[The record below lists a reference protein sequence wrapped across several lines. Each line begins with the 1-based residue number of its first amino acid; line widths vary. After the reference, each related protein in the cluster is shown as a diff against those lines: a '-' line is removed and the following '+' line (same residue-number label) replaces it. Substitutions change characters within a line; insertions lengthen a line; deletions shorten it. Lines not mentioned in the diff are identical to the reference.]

1 MHRRACGEI
10 PVVYALTRQVRL
22 KPDIAVESKRRMS
35 MQRVL
40 LKAAAVVVASLVAAG
55 YGYGQ
60 QGTGELRGRVVDA
73 QGAVLPG
80 VSIVATNEASGQF
93 REIVSGQDGS
103 FFMSALTPG
112 TYELSG
118 ELTGFKK
125 YQRKGVRVEVGKT
138 ISIDV
143 QLEVGGIE
151 QEVTVTAES
160 PIVDTT
166 SKQLGGSVKTEE
178 LNEMPSL
185 NRNFTSYLSL
195 LPGITATLSTDSFG
209 ADSIRVNGQATQN
222 ANYMLDGAGNN
233 DNFNNGNGG
242 AQARTPVEA
251 VQEFQLLTAQFDAEF
266 GSTSGGVVNAVS
278 KQGTNQFHGVAFFF
292 NQNQSMTAL
301 DYFARQQNLSKPEAQ
316 QKQWGGNLGGPLVRN
331 KLHFFAN
338 LERIDQNRARTINI
352 NARPELNFT
361 DFTHDNV
368 WNWMVRVDHQISA
381 DNTWAV
387 RWLRESS
394 PQTNQYTQTTITR
407 ANAEEE
413 NDVDWTIVGTLNS
426 VLANT
431 KVNTIKVSYTHEDV
445 FFGNPGYFETGDQAG
460 LAPQLVHQNF
470 TDGPSTRANRR
481 MDPAYQIDETFAWF
495 LPNKKGDH
503 DLKFGASWYYLPL
516 HVFNAGT
523 LNGSFTFS
531 ASDQDF
537 NAAAPRTYPDRLQV
551 RVPGV
556 SDFYVK
562 GKEYG
567 FFAQDKWKMNSRL
580 TTSLGLRYD
589 LEVVPLDQTGNY
601 LFSDPSE
608 YPVDKNNFSPR
619 VGATLVLDEAGTAV
633 VRGGWGLYFQKTAY
647 SNFTDIV
654 SAGAFTDSALVNLC
668 GPPTAPI
675 CPSATSVDPGP
686 SAGQL
691 PTSPFLVNG
700 PIVNRALLNSMFP
713 TGTRLPNAGTVNFDN
728 PDRHLPF
735 SRQSSIGFE
744 KSLRG
749 NIAVS
754 ADYIHAEYRDLSMR
768 EDLNPGLRD
777 STARTA
783 TLRRFD
789 SRFPA
794 AVLKLVNLGYADYN
808 ALQTS
813 IHKRFSNRYQFRVSY
828 TLSRADGIV
837 GAAGATDTIN
847 TQTIDPVTRAVALNL
862 DQRFALSDQ
871 DRPHI
876 ISMDGSY
883 EVPRTKGLVVSGV
896 WQYNS
901 GTPFTINDST
911 TDPNRNGNFT
921 DDPLPAGTYS
931 GSGPNSITVENEG
944 GINGARGPN
953 YILFNMRAGYRF
965 RLRGNRSLQA
975 HVDVFNVTNRANF
988 NSPIT
993 PNGSTADRRDAAT
1006 FLVLRSIRGGG
1017 PTRTAQFNVRYSF

>member
-1 MHRRACGEI
+1 MKRWVSMAVGLG
-10 PVVYALTRQVRL
+10 VVALTSGVA
-22 KPDIAVESKRRMS
+22 IA
-35 MQRVL
+35 
-40 LKAAAVVVASLVAAG
+40 
-55 YGYGQ
+55 Q
-60 QGTGELRGRVVDA
+60 QGTGELRGRVLDA
-73 QGAVLPG
+73 QNAVLPG
-80 VSIVATNEASGQF
+80 VTVTARNEATGMF
-93 REIVSGQDGS
+93 REIVSGEDGS

-112 TYELSG
+112 SYEVAAQ
-118 ELTGFKK
+118 LTGFKK
-125 YQRKGVRVEVGKT
+125 YQRKGLRVEVGKT
-138 ISIDV
+138 LSVDV

-151 QEVTVTAES
+151 QQVTVTAES
-160 PIVDTT
+160 PLVDTT
-166 SKQLGGSVKTEE
+166 TKQLGGSVQVQE
-178 LNEMPSL
+178 LNDVPSL

-251 VQEFQLLTAQFDAEF
+251 IQEFQLLTSQFDAEF

-278 KQGTNQFHGVAFFF
+278 KQGTNVLHGTAFFF
-292 NQNQSMTAL
+292 DQNQSMTSL
-301 DYFARQQNLSKPEAQ
+301 DYFAKQQNLTKPEAQ
-316 QKQWGGNLGGPLVRN
+316 QKQWGGNLGGPLVKN

-361 DFTHDNV
+361 DFTHDDV
-368 WNWMVRVDHQISA
+368 WNWMVRVDHQINA
-381 DNTWAV
+381 NNTWAV

-394 PQTNQYTQTTITR
+394 PQTNQYTSTTITR
-407 ANAEEE
+407 ANAEQE
-413 NDVDWTIVGTLNS
+413 NDVDWTMVGTLNS

-431 KVNTIKVSYTHEDV
+431 RVNTLKVSYTHEDV
-445 FFGNPGYFETGDQAG
+445 FFGNPGYFEKGDQAV
-460 LAPQLVHQNF
+460 LAPQLVHQTF

-481 MDPAYQIDETFAWF
+481 QDPAYQIDETFAWF
-495 LPNKKGDH
+495 LPGKKGDH

-516 HVFNAGT
+516 HQFNAGT

-531 ASDQDF
+531 ATDRDF
-537 NAAAPRTYPDRLQV
+537 NAADPRTYPDRLQV
-551 RVPGV
+551 RVPTV

-562 GKEYG
+562 GKEIG
-567 FFAQDKWKMNSRL
+567 VFAQDKWKVGRKL
-580 TTSLGLRYD
+580 TVSLGLRYD
-589 LEVVPLDQTGNY
+589 VEIVKVDNTGNY
-601 LFSDPSE
+601 LFSAGQES
-608 YPVDKNNFSPR
+608 PVDKSNVSPR
-619 VGATLVLDEAGTAV
+619 MGATWTLDDAGTAV
-633 VRGGWGLYFQKTAY
+633 VRGGWGLYYQKTAY
-647 SNFTDIV
+647 SNFSNIV

-668 GPPTAPI
+668 GPASAPI

-686 SAGQL
+686 SAGRL

-700 PIVNRALLNSMFP
+700 PVVNRALLNAMFP
-713 TGTRLPNAGTVNFDN
+713 AGQRLPNAGTVNFDN
-728 PDRHLPF
+728 PDRHLPY
-735 SRQSSIGFE
+735 SRQASIGFE
-744 KSLRG
+744 KSLPG
-749 NIAVS
+749 SIAVS
-754 ADYIHAEYRDLSMR
+754 ADYIHSEYRDLYMLQ
-768 EDLNPGLRD
+768 DLNPGLRD
-777 STARTA
+777 TTGRTA

-794 AVLKLVNLGYADYN
+794 AVLELVNLGYADYN
-808 ALQTS
+808 ALQAS
-813 IHKRFSNRYQFRVSY
+813 IHKRFSKHYQFRVSY
-828 TLSRADGIV
+828 TRSRADGIV

-847 TQTIDPVTRAVALNL
+847 TQTIDPVTRDVSLNL
-862 DQRFALSDQ
+862 DNRFALSDQ

-876 ISMDGSY
+876 LSMDGSL

-931 GSGPNSITVENEG
+931 GPASNPNSITVENKG
-944 GINGARGPN
+944 GINGARGPA
-953 YILFNMRAGYRF
+953 YSLLSMRAGYRF
-965 RLRGNRSLQA
+965 KLPGNRALQA
-975 HVDVFNVTNRANF
+975 HIDVFNVTDHANF
-988 NSPIT
+988 NNPIT

-1017 PTRTAQFNVRYSF
+1017 PTRTAQFNLKYTF

>member
-1 MHRRACGEI
+1 
-10 PVVYALTRQVRL
+10 
-22 KPDIAVESKRRMS
+22 
-35 MQRVL
+35 MQRMLVT
-40 LKAAAVVVASLVAAG
+40 AAAVAMSSVLAVGLA
-55 YGYGQ
+55 YGQ
-60 QGTGELRGRVVDA
+60 QGTGELRGRIVDA

-80 VSIVATNEASGQF
+80 VAIVAKNEASGQY
-93 REIVSGQDGS
+93 REIVSGDDGS

-112 TYELSG
+112 SYEVTGELS
-118 ELTGFKK
+118 GFKK

-138 ISIDV
+138 VSIEV

-166 SKQLGGSVKTEE
+166 SKQLGGSVKAEE

-251 VQEFQLLTAQFDAEF
+251 VQEFQLLTGQFDAEF

-278 KQGTNQFHGVAFFF
+278 KQGTNDFHGVAFFF

-301 DYFARQQNLSKPEAQ
+301 DYFAKQQNLAKPEAQ
-316 QKQWGGNLGGPLVRN
+316 QKQWGGNLGGPIVKN

-352 NARPELNFT
+352 NSRPDLNFT

-381 DNTWAV
+381 NNTWAV

-394 PQTNQYTQTTITR
+394 PQTNQLVQTNYTR
-407 ANAEEE
+407 SRAEEE
-413 NDVDWTIVGTLNS
+413 QDVDWTMVGTLNS
-426 VLANT
+426 VIANT
-431 KVNTIKVSYTHEDV
+431 KVNTIRVSYTHEDV
-445 FFGNPGYFETGDQAG
+445 FFANPGYFETGDQAA
-460 LAPQLVHQNF
+460 LKPLLVHQTF
-470 TDGPSTRANRR
+470 EDGIATRANRR
-481 MDPAYQIDETFAWF
+481 MDPAYQLDETFAWF
-495 LPNKKGDH
+495 IPNKKGDH

-516 HVFNAGT
+516 HVFDAGSR
-523 LNGSFTFS
+523 NGAFTFS
-531 ASDQDF
+531 ASDRDF
-537 NAAAPRTYPDRLQV
+537 DAADPRTYPDRLQV
-551 RVPGV
+551 RVPTV
-556 SDFYVK
+556 SDFYVT
-562 GKEYG
+562 GKEFG
-567 FFAQDKWKMNSRL
+567 FFAQDKWKLNSRL

-589 LEVVPLDQTGNY
+589 LELVPLDQTGNY

-619 VGATLVLDEAGTAV
+619 VGATLVLDQAGTAV

-647 SNFTDIV
+647 SNFTPIA

-686 SAGQL
+686 SAGRL

-713 TGTRLPNAGTVNFDN
+713 PGTRLPNAGTVNFDN

-754 ADYIHAEYRDLSMR
+754 ADYIHAEYRDLYMR
-768 EDLNPGLRD
+768 EDLNLGLRD

-794 AVLKLVNLGYADYN
+794 AVLKLVNAGYADYN
-808 ALQTS
+808 ALQAS
-813 IHKRFSNRYQFRVSY
+813 IHKRFSNRYQFRVAY
-828 TLSRADGIV
+828 TLSRADGVV
-837 GAAGATDTIN
+837 GAAGATDTIVS
-847 TQTIDPVTRAVALNL
+847 QAMDPVTRAVSLNL
-862 DQRFALSDQ
+862 DQRFGLSDQ

-876 ISMDGSY
+876 LSMDGSV
-883 EVPRTKGLVVSGV
+883 EVPHTRGLQLSGV
-896 WQYNS
+896 WQYQS
-901 GTPFTINDST
+901 GTPFTLTDST
-911 TDPNRNGNFT
+911 TDPNRNGFFEE
-921 DDPLPAGTYS
+921 PLPAGTYS
-931 GSGPNSITVENEG
+931 GPDNRNSITVENDG
-944 GINGARGPN
+944 RVNGARGPA
-953 YILFNMRAGYRF
+953 YSLLSARAGYRF
-965 RLRGNRSLQA
+965 RLPGNRALQA
-975 HVDVFNVTNRANF
+975 HVDVFNVTDHANF
-988 NSPIT
+988 NNPTDTVGGVTS
-993 PNGSTADRRDAAT
+993 SDRRDAT
-1006 FLVLRSIRGGG
+1006 RFLVLRSIRGGG
-1017 PTRTAQFNVRYSF
+1017 PSRTAQFNLRYSF